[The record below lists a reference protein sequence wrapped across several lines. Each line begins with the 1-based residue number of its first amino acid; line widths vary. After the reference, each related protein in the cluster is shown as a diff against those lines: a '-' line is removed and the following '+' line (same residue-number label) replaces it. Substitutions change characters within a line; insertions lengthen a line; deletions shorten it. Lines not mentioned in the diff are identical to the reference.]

1 MWIGVVVTLLF
12 GWLALR
18 GVDLA
23 EVGRT
28 IARTDW
34 ILLLGLSIPAYL
46 ALVWLR
52 ALRWRHLTNPIRP
65 MATGPLF
72 RAVAV
77 GFMANN
83 LFPLRMGEIVRPWYL
98 ARETDTSAAAIF
110 GTVILERV
118 IDTLSL
124 LILVCMVIVLR
135 GDEAGVLAQGAVVLI
150 PVIVL
155 PIAALGLLKARPE
168 RVFAWTAFLLRP
180 IPRLAA
186 FADRM
191 LRRFHEG
198 LGALRGGR
206 HLFWIAWH
214 SFLIWW
220 VVSVVPVV
228 ASFLALGIDL
238 GSFLRMVEAAWTVQ
252 AVVGVAVALPSA
264 PGFFGIFHW
273 ACQVALVDFG
283 VASEVALAAGTLL
296 HAVMWVT
303 LTALGL
309 GVLWT
314 RSTSLGDL
322 GRAEDSAPPA

>member
-1 MWIGVVVTLLF
+1 MWVGVVVTVFF

-34 ILLLGLSIPAYL
+34 VLLFGLSIPSYL
-46 ALVWLR
+46 VLVWLR
-52 ALRWRHLTNPIRP
+52 ALRWRHLTDPISP
-65 MATGPLF
+65 MATAPLF

-83 LFPLRMGEIVRPWYL
+83 IFPLRMGEIVRPWYL
-98 ARETDTSAAAIF
+98 AQETGTSAAAIF

-118 IDTLSL
+118 IDTISL
-124 LILVCMVIVLR
+124 LILVCMVIAMR
-135 GDEAGVLAQGAVVLI
+135 GDEGGFLARGAVLLV
-150 PVIVL
+150 PVAVL
-155 PIAALGLLKARPE
+155 PIAALGLLKTRPE
-168 RVFAWTAFLLRP
+168 RVLAWTGFILRP
-180 IPRLAA
+180 VPRLAA

-198 LGALRGGR
+198 LGALRSGR
-206 HLFWIAWH
+206 HLIWIAWH

-220 VVSVVPVV
+220 VVSVIPVV

-273 ACQVALVDFG
+273 ACQVALVGFG

-309 GVLWT
+309 GVLWS
-314 RSTSLGDL
+314 RSTSLGDI
-322 GRAEDSAPPA
+322 GRAGGSPPPA